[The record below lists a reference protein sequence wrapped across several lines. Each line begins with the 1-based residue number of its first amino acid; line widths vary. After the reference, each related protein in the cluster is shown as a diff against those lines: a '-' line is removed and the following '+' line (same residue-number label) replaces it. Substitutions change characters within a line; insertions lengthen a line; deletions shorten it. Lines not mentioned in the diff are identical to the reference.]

1 MNNYDLVI
9 IGAGPTGLFATFLA
23 GLRDINSITL
33 EALDYTGGQIP
44 ELYPEKMV
52 YDVQGIPKI
61 NAMELRDKMYEQA
74 KLFDGE
80 IKLSAKVTDIIPN
93 DDQYILEVNGTKEYN
108 CKAILICT
116 GIGDFTPR
124 KIGCPG
130 EDEFKGKG
138 VEYNVKDITKFKG
151 MTVAIVGGGDSALDY
166 ANELAGTAKK
176 VYVIHHNDKFK
187 AAEKTLDMAMKNPH
201 ISLIMNTSIN
211 AIKGDSQ
218 IREISMINSNDKT
231 TQDIKVDALI
241 IAIGHVGKANV
252 FKSVNI
258 ETSKN
263 GRSIMVDNEYQTNL
277 KGIFSVGDAATVAG
291 EPIHPLIAVDG
302 GNAYIAIN
310 FIKKYLTPTATIFG
324 GHSSSL
330 NLK

>member
-1 MNNYDLVI
+1 MDDYDLVI
-9 IGAGPTGLFATFLA
+9 IGTGPTGLFATFLA
-23 GLRDINSITL
+23 GLRDIKSVTL

-61 NAMELRDKMYEQA
+61 NAMELRDRMYEQA
-74 KLFDGE
+74 KLFDSE
-80 IKLSAKVTDIIPN
+80 IKLNSKVTDIIP
-93 DDQYILEVNGTKEYN
+93 DGDRYILEVNGAKSYR

-130 EDEFKGKG
+130 ENEFEGKG
-138 VEYNVKDITKFKG
+138 VGYTVKDITRFKDK
-151 MTVAIVGGGDSALDY
+151 TVAIVGGGDSALDY
-166 ANELAGTAKK
+166 ANELVDTAKK
-176 VYVIHHNDKFK
+176 VYVIHHSEKFK
-187 AAEKTLDMAMKNPH
+187 AAEKTLDMVMNKKS
-201 ISLIMNTSIN
+201 ISLIMNTSVT

-218 IREISMINSNDKT
+218 IREISMINEVDKST
-231 TQDIKVDALI
+231 ENLKIDELV
-241 IAIGHVGKANV
+241 IAIGHVGRANV

-263 GRSIMVDNEYQTNL
+263 GRSIIVNNEYQTNL
-277 KGIFSVGDAATVAG
+277 KGIFSVGDAATVKG
-291 EPIHPLIAVDG
+291 EPMHPLIAVDG

-310 FIKKYLTPTATIFG
+310 FIKKYLTPTATMFG

-330 NLK
+330 KI

>member
-1 MNNYDLVI
+1 MDKYDLVI
-9 IGAGPTGLFATFLA
+9 IGAGPTGLFSTFLA
-23 GLRDINSITL
+23 GLRDIKSMTL

-52 YDVQGIPKI
+52 YDVQGIPRI

-74 KLFDGE
+74 KLFDSE
-80 IKLSAKVTDIIPN
+80 IKLSSKVTDIIPDN
-93 DDQYILEVNGTKEYN
+93 GEYIIEVNGVKEYRT
-108 CKAILICT
+108 KAVLVST

-130 EDEFKGKG
+130 EDNFKGKG
-138 VEYNVKDITKFKG
+138 VDYTVRDINKFKN

-176 VYVIHHNDKFK
+176 VYVIHHSEKFK
-187 AAEKTLDMAMKNPH
+187 AAEKTLDMVMKNTG
-201 ISLIMNTSIN
+201 ISLIMNTSVTE
-211 AIKGDSQ
+211 IKGDTT
-218 IREISMINSNDKT
+218 IREISIVNEVDKT
-231 TQDIKVDALI
+231 TKSIKVDALVV
-241 IAIGHVGKANV
+241 AIGHIGRANV
-252 FKSVNI
+252 FKSVDI

-277 KGIFSVGDAATVAG
+277 KGIFAVGDAATVAG
-291 EPIHPLIAVDG
+291 EPVHPLIAVDG

-310 FIKKYLTPTATIFG
+310 FIKKYVTPTATIFG

-330 NLK
+330 NI

>member
-1 MNNYDLVI
+1 MDEYDLVI

-23 GLRDINSITL
+23 GLRDIKSITL

-52 YDVQGIPKI
+52 YDVQGIPRI

-74 KLFDGE
+74 KLFDSE
-80 IKLSAKVTDIIPN
+80 IKLSSKVTDIIP
-93 DDQYILEVNGTKEYN
+93 DGEEYIIEVNNVKEYR
-108 CKAILICT
+108 CKAVLIAT

-130 EDEFKGKG
+130 EDNFKGKG
-138 VEYNVKDITKFKG
+138 VDYNVKDTTRFKN

-166 ANELAGTAKK
+166 AGEIAGTAKK
-176 VYVIHHNDKFK
+176 VYVIHHSEKFK
-187 AAEKTLDMAMKNPH
+187 AAEKTLDMIMKTPD
-201 ISLIMNTSIN
+201 ISLIMNTSVTE
-211 AIKGDSQ
+211 IKGDTT
-218 IREISMINSNDKT
+218 IREISLMNEIDKT
-231 TQDIKVDALI
+231 TKNIKVDALV
-241 IAIGHVGKANV
+241 IAIGHVGRANI
-252 FKSVNI
+252 FKSVKI

-263 GRSIMVDNEYQTNL
+263 GRSIMVDDTYQTNL

-310 FIKKYLTPTATIFG
+310 FIKKYLTPAATMFG

-330 NLK
+330 NI